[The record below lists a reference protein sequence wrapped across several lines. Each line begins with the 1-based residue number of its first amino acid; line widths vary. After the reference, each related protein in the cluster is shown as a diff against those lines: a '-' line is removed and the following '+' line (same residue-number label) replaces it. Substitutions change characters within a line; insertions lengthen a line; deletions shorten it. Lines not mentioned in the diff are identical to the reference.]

1 MPGSIYAI
9 LAMTLIATGAAA
21 QVRLP
26 SLPLPAQPLQTP
38 PLQTLQQ
45 TLDQTEPQS
54 LDRLTR
60 LRHLE
65 IGRLIRANPRFV
77 DADPNGEPVVR
88 NEILS
93 LAPTDAALDH
103 ARSLGFIVDREQ
115 SIAAMNIRVVVLRA
129 PQGMTTQK
137 ALRTLRDADPA
148 GSYDY
153 NHIYS
158 GGGAIGGSTI
168 GDSAI
173 GDSALGA
180 DASGGRAQSRGATA
194 TAGTARDAPASASP
208 AASSA
213 QSRVRIGLLDSGVDL
228 SHPVFRESMVHAWG
242 CDNRAIPAAH
252 GTAVASLLIGR
263 SEVFHGVHPDAEL
276 YAADV
281 YCGRATGGAVDTLVA
296 ALGWM
301 VQERVPVI
309 NVSLVGPKNAMLERV
324 IGELIA
330 DGYIIVAAV
339 GNDGPAAPP
348 LYPASYQHV
357 VGVTAV
363 DAHRRVLIEA
373 ARGPQVM
380 FASPGA
386 DLAAAGSDHAYA
398 AVRGTSFA
406 APFVAALLASGL
418 AAPNSADAAA
428 AVEQLARTAVDLGE
442 PGRDLTYGFGL
453 VGADYRIDPAP
464 LIRR

>member
-1 MPGSIYAI
+1 MQSSMRYI
-9 LAMTLIATGAAA
+9 LAMTMAATGATA

-26 SLPLPAQPLQTP
+26 AIPLPGLPQ
-38 PLQTLQQ
+38 QTLQQ
-45 TLDQTEPQS
+45 TLDQGTSQS
-54 LDRLTR
+54 LDRLSE

-65 IGRLIRANPRFV
+65 IGRLIRANARVV

-88 NEILS
+88 NEILG
-93 LAPTDAALDH
+93 LAPTEAALEH
-103 ARSLGFIVDREQ
+103 ARSLGFTVDREQ
-115 SIAAMNIRVVVLRA
+115 AIGGMNIRVVVLRA
-129 PQGMTTQK
+129 PPGMSTKK
-137 ALRTLRDADPA
+137 ALRTLREADPG

-158 GGGAIGGSTI
+158 GGGA
-168 GDSAI
+168 
-173 GDSALGA
+173 LF
-180 DASGGRAQSRGATA
+180 RGAGEA
-194 TAGTARDAPASASP
+194 AGPMAHDAPASIPP
-208 AASSA
+208 AANA
-213 QSRVRIGLLDSGVDL
+213 ARSRVRIGLLDSGVDAT
-228 SHPVFRESMVHAWG
+228 HPAFRESVVHVWG
-242 CDNRAIPAAH
+242 CDNHAVPAAH
-252 GTAVASLLIGR
+252 GTAVASLLVGH
-263 SEVFHGVHPDAEL
+263 SEVFHGVNPDADL

-281 YCGRATGGAVDTLVA
+281 FCGRPTGGAVDTLVA
-296 ALGWM
+296 AFAWL
-301 VQERVPVI
+301 VQENVPVI

-324 IGELIA
+324 IGDLIA
-330 DGYIIVAAV
+330 RGHVVVAAV

-348 LYPASYQHV
+348 LYPASYPHV

-363 DAHRRVLIEA
+363 DAHRHVLIEA

-386 DLAAAGSDHAYA
+386 DLAAAGTEHAYA

-418 AAPNSADAAA
+418 PAPNSADAAA
-428 AVEQLARTAVDLGE
+428 AIEALAKTAIDLGP

-453 VGADYRIDPAP
+453 VGADQRIDPAP

>member
-1 MPGSIYAI
+1 MPRSMQYII
-9 LAMTLIATGAAA
+9 AMTMAATGATA

-26 SLPLPAQPLQTP
+26 TVPLPALTQ
-38 PLQTLQQ
+38 QTLPQ
-45 TLDQTEPQS
+45 TLDQVQSQS
-54 LDRLTR
+54 LDRLSA

-65 IGRLIRANPRFV
+65 IGRLIRGNSRIV

-88 NEILS
+88 NEILG
-93 LAPTDAALDH
+93 LGPTDAALDH

-115 SIAAMNIRVVVLRA
+115 SIGAMNLRLVVFRA
-129 PQGMTTQK
+129 PQGMSTKK
-137 ALRTLRDADPA
+137 ALRILREADPG

-153 NHIYS
+153 NHIYT
-158 GGGAIGGSTI
+158 GGGAAGG
-168 GDSAI
+168 
-173 GDSALGA
+173 
-180 DASGGRAQSRGATA
+180 GATDA
-194 TAGTARDAPASASP
+194 TARDAPASIPPTANP
-208 AASSA
+208 A
-213 QSRVRIGLLDSGVDL
+213 QSRARIGLLDSGVDVT
-228 SHPVFRESMVHAWG
+228 HPVFGESVVHAWG
-242 CDNRAIPAAH
+242 CDSRAVPAAH

-263 SEVFHGVHPDAEL
+263 SEVFRGVHPDAEL

-281 YCGRATGGAVDTLVA
+281 YCGRPTGGAVDTLVA
-296 ALGWM
+296 AFGWM

-309 NVSLVGPKNAMLERV
+309 NVSLVGPRNAMLERV
-324 IGELIA
+324 IGDLIA
-330 DGYIIVAAV
+330 AGYVIVAAV

-363 DAHRRVLIEA
+363 DAHRHVLVEA

-418 AAPNSADAAA
+418 RAPNSADAATA
-428 AVEQLARTAVDLGE
+428 IEQLAKTAVDLGP

-453 VGADYRIDPAP
+453 VGADYRIDPEP

>member
-1 MPGSIYAI
+1 
-9 LAMTLIATGAAA
+9 
-21 QVRLP
+21 
-26 SLPLPAQPLQTP
+26 
-38 PLQTLQQ
+38 
-45 TLDQTEPQS
+45 
-54 LDRLTR
+54 
-60 LRHLE
+60 
-65 IGRLIRANPRFV
+65 
-77 DADPNGEPVVR
+77 
-88 NEILS
+88 
-93 LAPTDAALDH
+93 
-103 ARSLGFIVDREQ
+103 
-115 SIAAMNIRVVVLRA
+115 
-129 PQGMTTQK
+129 MTTKK
-137 ALRTLRDADPA
+137 ALRTLREADPG

-158 GGGAIGGSTI
+158 GGGAIGAG
-168 GDSAI
+168 
-173 GDSALGA
+173 
-180 DASGGRAQSRGATA
+180 ASGGRALSRGGAAT
-194 TAGTARDAPASASP
+194 TGTAHDAPASAPP
-208 AASSA
+208 AASPD

-228 SHPVFRESMVHAWG
+228 THPVFRESVVHAWG
-242 CDNRAIPAAH
+242 CDNHAIPAAH
-252 GTAVASLLIGR
+252 GTAVASLMIGR
-263 SEVFHGVHPDAEL
+263 SELFHGVHPDAEL

-281 YCGRATGGAVDTLVA
+281 YCGRPTGGAVDTLVA
-296 ALGWM
+296 AFGWM

-330 DGYIIVAAV
+330 GGYVIVAAV

-386 DLAAAGSDHAYA
+386 DLAAAGGDHAYA

-428 AVEQLARTAVDLGE
+428 AVEQLAKTAVDLGP

>member
-1 MPGSIYAI
+1 MHTI
-9 LAMTLIATGAAA
+9 LAMTMAATAATA

-26 SLPLPAQPLQTP
+26 TIPLPAL
-38 PLQTLQQ
+38 PLQTLPQ
-45 TLDQTEPQS
+45 TLDQVQSRS
-54 LDRLTR
+54 LDQLSE
-60 LRHLE
+60 LRHLQ
-65 IGRLIRANPRFV
+65 IGRLIRANPRIV

-88 NEILS
+88 NEILG
-93 LAPTDAALDH
+93 LGPTDAALDH

-115 SIAAMNIRVVVLRA
+115 TIGGMNVRLLVFRA
-129 PQGMTTQK
+129 PQGMSTKK
-137 ALRTLRDADPA
+137 ALRTLRDADPG

-158 GGGAIGGSTI
+158 GGGALSR
-168 GDSAI
+168 
-173 GDSALGA
+173 
-180 DASGGRAQSRGATA
+180 GGRESADMTDQ
-194 TAGTARDAPASASP
+194 DAP
-208 AASSA
+208 SSA
-213 QSRVRIGLLDSGVDL
+213 RAATKPSQSRVRIGLLDSGVDVT
-228 SHPVFRESMVHAWG
+228 HPVFRESVVHAWG
-242 CDNRAIPAAH
+242 CGNHAVPAAH

-263 SEVFHGVHPDAEL
+263 SEVFHGVHPDADL

-281 YCGRATGGAVDTLVA
+281 YCGRPTGGAVDTLVA
-296 ALGWM
+296 AFGWL

-309 NVSLVGPKNAMLERV
+309 NVSLVGPKNAMLEKV
-324 IGELIA
+324 IGDLIA
-330 DGYIIVAAV
+330 GGYIIVAAV

-363 DAHRRVLIEA
+363 DAHRHVLIEA

-418 AAPNSADAAA
+418 TAPNAADAAA
-428 AVEQLARTAVDLGE
+428 AIDALAKTAVDLG
-442 PGRDLTYGFGL
+442 PSGRDLTYGFGL

>member
-1 MPGSIYAI
+1 MPRRMQYIV
-9 LAMTLIATGAAA
+9 AMTMVAAGAAA

-26 SLPLPAQPLQTP
+26 TVPLPTLTQ
-38 PLQTLQQ
+38 QTLPQ
-45 TLDQTEPQS
+45 TLDQVQSQS
-54 LDRLTR
+54 LDRLSA

-65 IGRLIRANPRFV
+65 IGRLIRANSRVV

-88 NEILS
+88 NEILG

-103 ARSLGFIVDREQ
+103 ARSIGFAVDREQ
-115 SIAAMNIRVVVLRA
+115 NIDAMNIRVVVLTA
-129 PQGMTTQK
+129 PQGMSTKK
-137 ALRTLRDADPA
+137 ALRTLREADPG

-158 GGGAIGGSTI
+158 GGGAIGGGASSRGGAEPTDPKGHDEPSTI
-168 GDSAI
+168 
-173 GDSALGA
+173 
-180 DASGGRAQSRGATA
+180 
-194 TAGTARDAPASASP
+194 PP
-208 AASSA
+208 AADSA
-213 QSRVRIGLLDSGVDL
+213 QSRMRVGLLDSGVDVT
-228 SHPVFRESMVHAWG
+228 HPVFRDSVIHAWG
-242 CDNRAIPAAH
+242 CASRRVPAAH

-263 SEVFHGVHPDAEL
+263 SDVFHGVHPDAEL

-281 YCGRATGGAVDTLVA
+281 YCGRPTGGAVDTLVA
-296 ALGWM
+296 AFGWM
-301 VQERVPVI
+301 VEERVPVI

-324 IGELIA
+324 IGDLIA
-330 DGYIIVAAV
+330 RGYVIVAAV

-363 DAHRRVLIEA
+363 DAHRRALIEA

-386 DLAAAGSDHAYA
+386 DLAAAGSDHTYA

-418 AAPNSADAAA
+418 RHPDSADAAA
-428 AVEQLARTAVDLGE
+428 AVEQLAKTAIDLGP

-453 VGADYRIDPAP
+453 VGADYRVDPAP
-464 LIRR
+464 LIRP

>member
-1 MPGSIYAI
+1 MHGSTRCI
-9 LAMTLIATGAAA
+9 LAMTMAAAGASA

-26 SLPLPAQPLQTP
+26 SIPLPGLPQQS
-38 PLQTLQQ
+38 LQQ
-45 TLDQTEPQS
+45 TLGQAQSQS
-54 LDRLTR
+54 LDRLSE

-65 IGRLIRANPRFV
+65 IGRLIRTNSRVV

-88 NEILS
+88 DEILG
-93 LAPTDAALDH
+93 LGPADAALDH
-103 ARSLGFIVDREQ
+103 ARSLGFTLDREQ
-115 SIAAMNIRVVVLRA
+115 SIGAMNIRLVVFRA
-129 PQGMTTQK
+129 PRGMSTKK
-137 ALRTLRDADPA
+137 ALRTLREADPG

-158 GGGAIGGSTI
+158 GGGALF
-168 GDSAI
+168 A
-173 GDSALGA
+173 GA
-180 DASGGRAQSRGATA
+180 AE
-194 TAGTARDAPASASP
+194 TAGPAAHDAPASTPQAAKPLQSP
-208 AASSA
+208 T
-213 QSRVRIGLLDSGVDL
+213 RIGLLDSGVDAT
-228 SHPVFRESMVHAWG
+228 HPVFRESMLHAWG
-242 CDNRAIPAAH
+242 CGSHPVPAAH
-252 GTAVASLLIGR
+252 GTAVASLLVGH
-263 SEVFHGVHPDAEL
+263 SEVFHGVRPDAEL

-281 YCGRATGGAVDTLVA
+281 FCGRPTGGAVDALVA
-296 ALGWM
+296 AFGWL
-301 VQERVPVI
+301 VQEKVAVI

-324 IGELIA
+324 IGDLI
-330 DGYIIVAAV
+330 DRGHVVVAAV

-348 LYPASYQHV
+348 LYPASYPHV

-363 DAHRRVLIEA
+363 DAHGRVLLEA

-386 DLAAAGSDHAYA
+386 DLAAAGSEHSYA

-406 APFVAALLASGL
+406 APFVAALLAAGL
-418 AAPNSADAAA
+418 LAPDSVGAAA
-428 AVEQLARTAVDLGE
+428 AIEQLAKAAVDLGP

>member
-1 MPGSIYAI
+1 MPGSIYSI
-9 LAMTLIATGAAA
+9 LAMILVATGATA

-26 SLPLPAQPLQTP
+26 SIPLPAL
-38 PLQTLQQ
+38 PLQTLPQ
-45 TLDQTEPQS
+45 TLDQAESQS
-54 LDRLTR
+54 RDRLSE

-65 IGRLIRANPRFV
+65 IGRLIRANPRVV

-88 NEILS
+88 DEILG

-115 SIAAMNIRVVVLRA
+115 TIGGMNIRVVVLRA
-129 PQGMTTQK
+129 PQGMTTKK
-137 ALRTLRDADPA
+137 ALRTLREADPG

-158 GGGAIGGSTI
+158 GGGAIGAG
-168 GDSAI
+168 
-173 GDSALGA
+173 
-180 DASGGRAQSRGATA
+180 ASGGRALSRGGAAT
-194 TAGTARDAPASASP
+194 TGTAHDAPASAPP
-208 AASSA
+208 AASPD

-228 SHPVFRESMVHAWG
+228 THPVFRESVVHAWG
-242 CDNRAIPAAH
+242 CDNHAIPAAH
-252 GTAVASLLIGR
+252 GTAVASLMIGR
-263 SEVFHGVHPDAEL
+263 SELFHGVHPDAEL

-281 YCGRATGGAVDTLVA
+281 YCGRPTGGAVDTLVA
-296 ALGWM
+296 AFGWM

-330 DGYIIVAAV
+330 GGYVIVAAV

-386 DLAAAGSDHAYA
+386 DLAAAGGDHAYA

-428 AVEQLARTAVDLGE
+428 AVEQLAKTAVDLGP

>member
-1 MPGSIYAI
+1 MHHI
-9 LAMTLIATGAAA
+9 LAMTLLATAATA

-26 SLPLPAQPLQTP
+26 TIPLPVAPLH
-38 PLQTLQQ
+38 TLPQ
-45 TLDQTEPQS
+45 TLDQVQSQS
-54 LDRLTR
+54 LDRLSN

-65 IGRLIRANPRFV
+65 ISRLIRANRQIV
-77 DADPNGEPVVR
+77 DADPNGEPVIR
-88 NEILS
+88 YEILG
-93 LAPTDAALDH
+93 LAPTEAALDG
-103 ARSLGFIVDREQ
+103 ARSRGFMVDREQ
-115 SIAAMNIRVVVLRA
+115 NIGAMNIRLVVFRA
-129 PQGMTTQK
+129 PQGMSTKQ
-137 ALRTLRDADPA
+137 ALRSLREADPG

-158 GGGAIGGSTI
+158 RGGAIFRVGDVTADSTAHDA
-168 GDSAI
+168 DS
-173 GDSALGA
+173 SV
-180 DASGGRAQSRGATA
+180 RATDNP
-194 TAGTARDAPASASP
+194 TK
-208 AASSA
+208 
-213 QSRVRIGLLDSGVDL
+213 SRVRIGLLDTGIDVT
-228 SHPVFRESMVHAWG
+228 HPVFRESVINAWG
-242 CDNRAIPAAH
+242 CDDHAVPAAH

-281 YCGRATGGAVDTLVA
+281 YCGRPTGGAVDALVA
-296 ALGWM
+296 AFGWL
-301 VQERVPVI
+301 VQKRIPVI
-309 NVSLVGPKNAMLERV
+309 NVSLVGPKNEMLEKV
-324 IGELIA
+324 IGNLIGG
-330 DGYIIVAAV
+330 GYIIVAAV

-348 LYPASYQHV
+348 LYPASYPHV

-363 DAHRRVLIEA
+363 DAHRHVLIEA

-406 APFVAALLASGL
+406 APLVAALLASGFT
-418 AAPNSADAAA
+418 APNSADAAA
-428 AVEQLARTAVDLGE
+428 TIDALVKTAIDLGP

-453 VGADYRIDPAP
+453 VGADYRIDPTP